1 VPNLKLAG
9 FLDRVRSELQIQ
21 KAHWIQRLASVAGDP
36 KIRSEPS
43 IRSGE
48 FSDRHTSGLGFERF
62 RAGDR
67 EEWLM
72 RLGRPHAPAILFVPP
87 LFEEMNRTR
96 ALIVATMRRL
106 AKGGQCCWLL
116 DLSGTGE
123 SERDLGEVRWED
135 WRHDVAAAA
144 AHIAERSKKPLIAS
158 LRSGALLDDAAIARG
173 WWRFAPQDGAAVV
186 RDMVRSGLAGV
197 EWAGY
202 APAASLKA
210 ALEAAVPAAVRSLR
224 TVRLSTDRGDADARI
239 EGPALWRRSEPG
251 VSAELADAIAADLQ
265 RWSRECVA
273 F

>member
-1 VPNLKLAG
+1 MSGGGGSPGALA
-9 FLDRVRSELQIQ
+9 
-21 KAHWIQRLASVAGDP
+21 
-36 KIRSEPS
+36 
-43 IRSGE
+43 
-48 FSDRHTSGLGFERF
+48 FERF
-62 RAGDR
+62 RVGDR

-72 RLGRPHAPAILFVPP
+72 RIGRPHAPAILFVPP

-106 AKGGQCCWLL
+106 ARGGQCCWLL

-123 SERDLGEVRWED
+123 SERELADVAWGD
-135 WRHDVAAAA
+135 WRHDVTAAAA
-144 AHIAERSKKPLIAS
+144 YVAEKGKKPLIAS
-158 LRSGALLDDAAIARG
+158 LRSGALLDAGAVARG

-186 RDMVRSGLAGV
+186 RDMVRAGLAGV

-202 APAASLKA
+202 APADGLNA
-210 ALEAAVPAAVRSLR
+210 ALEQATPAPVRTLR
-224 TVRLSTDRGDADARI
+224 TLRLASDRAEADAKI

-251 VSAELADAIAADLQ
+251 SSAELADALAADLQ